1 MFFSS
6 FPATYLDVAQCC
18 SFPHFICFPSLDLDV
33 HHTFSVSGFLA
44 CSSCITIKHDGTINQ
59 LYMGYHLVM
68 TNIAMENPDN
78 KWRFLAGK
86 IIYFYGPSIPCLC
99 NKFPGGI
106 TIKFHTCQNVV
117 FWRTQKK
124 GTINPIYRDIYIYI
138 CNHHGIYHQLFLY
151 MGYPQ
156 FFVVP

>member
-1 MFFSS
+1 MKYLYIYNHQRSASFRILHQTDISRVFFSS

-117 FWRTQKK
+117 FWRTQK
-124 GTINPIYRDIYIYI
+124 RE
-138 CNHHGIYHQLFLY
+138 L
-151 MGYPQ
+151 
-156 FFVVP
+156 